1 MENNPDNISQ
11 IPKMQSPFDEIK
23 QSDEKGIAFWN
34 SRQLANVMGYNDY
47 RNFERVIISLSL
59 YASKKE
65 TIPVSIS
72 SPSPKWYS

>member
-23 QSDEKGIAFWN
+23 QSDDKGIAFWN
-34 SRQLANVMGYNDY
+34 SRQLANVMGYSDY
-47 RNFERVIISLSL
+47 RNSKELLISLSL

-65 TIPVSIS
+65 NHSGEHFITFTE
-72 SPSPKWYS
+72 WYS